1 MKTCSLLLSGLLLV
15 SLTSCL
21 VSPRAR
27 SPYSPGG
34 RRVTRV
40 EMAPRSPFSPGGRV
54 VLPREARRVTHR
66 GSVYY
71 THRCQWYRPYGSG
84 YLTCPRPY

>member
-34 RRVTRV
+34 RRVTRM
-40 EMAPRSPFSPGGRV
+40 EMAPRSPYSPGGRV

-66 GSVYY
+66 GNVYY
-71 THRCQWYRPYGSG
+71 THRGLWYRPNGTG
-84 YLTCPRPY
+84 YLACPRPY

>member
-1 MKTCSLLLSGLLLV
+1 MLSGFLLV

-34 RRVTRV
+34 RRITPAEV
-40 EMAPRSPFSPGGRV
+40 APRSPFSPGGRV
-54 VLPREARRVTHR
+54 ILPREARRVMYR
-66 GSVYY
+66 GNVYY
-71 THRCQWYRPYGSG
+71 THRGQWYRPSG
-84 YLTCPRPY
+84 HGHVACPRPY